1 MNIALL
7 VNPTAGK
14 GRKAA
19 LLPEVVARLRAGGH
33 TVDVVTA
40 TTRDGM
46 VEHGRQA
53 VQDGR
58 AVVAMGG
65 DGTVHLG
72 LQAVAGTGAPFGI
85 VPAGTGNDFAVRLGL
100 PADTLAAA
108 EAIAAH
114 NGTGAAHTGTGA
126 AHNGT
131 GAGHESTG
139 AGHDGTRAVDLAR
152 VEGADGTTAWF
163 GAVMAAGFDAFVN
176 ERANRMRW
184 PRGPQRYN
192 LAIVAELLALRSRR
206 YQMRLDGRPS
216 EFDSVLVAIGNTE
229 SYGGGFRIVP
239 GADPTDGLLDVVVA
253 EPLGRAT
260 LMRLR
265 PKVFKGTHVLDP
277 RVSTYRARTVE
288 LAAEGVTAYADGERI
303 CPLPVTITCVPGALR
318 LIG

>member
-7 VNPTAGK
+7 ANPTAGK
-14 GRKAA
+14 GRKAG

-40 TTRDGM
+40 GSRDAM
-46 VEHGRQA
+46 VDLGRQA
-53 VQDGR
+53 VADGR

-100 PADTLAAA
+100 PGDTLAAA

-114 NGTGAAHTGTGA
+114 
-126 AHNGT
+126 
-131 GAGHESTG
+131 
-139 AGHDGTRAVDLAR
+139 TRTTSIDLAK
-152 VEGADGTTAWF
+152 VSGGGTTAWF

-206 YQMRLDGRPS
+206 YQMRIDEVES

-253 EPLGRAT
+253 EPLSRRT

-265 PKVFKGTHVLDP
+265 PKVFKGTHVEDP
-277 RVSTYRARTVE
+277 RVSTFRARRIE

-303 CPLPVTITCVPGALR
+303 CPLPVTIECVPGALN

>member
-7 VNPTAGK
+7 ANPAAGK
-14 GRKAA
+14 GRRAG

-40 TTRDGM
+40 ATRDGM
-46 VEHGRQA
+46 VVQGKQA
-53 VQDGR
+53 VVAGH

-108 EAIAAH
+108 TAIAAG
-114 NGTGAAHTGTGA
+114 N
-126 AHNGT
+126 
-131 GAGHESTG
+131 S
-139 AGHDGTRAVDLAR
+139 TRAVDLAR

-206 YQMRLDGRPS
+206 YQMRLDGEHH
-216 EFDSVLVAIGNTE
+216 EFDSVLVAVGNTE

-253 EPLGRAT
+253 EPLSRLT

-265 PKVFKGTHVLDP
+265 PEVFKGTHVLDR
-277 RVSTYRARTVE
+277 RVSTFRARTVQ

-318 LIG
+318 LIV

>member
-19 LLPEVVARLRAGGH
+19 LLPEVVARLRGGGH
-33 TVDVVTA
+33 AVDVVTA

-46 VEHGRQA
+46 VEQGRQA

-108 EAIAAH
+108 DAIAGRQSEQRTTAI
-114 NGTGAAHTGTGA
+114 
-126 AHNGT
+126 
-131 GAGHESTG
+131 
-139 AGHDGTRAVDLAR
+139 DLAR
-152 VEGADGTTAWF
+152 VEGGDGTTAWF

-206 YQMRLDGRPS
+206 YTMRLDGQQR

-239 GADPTDGLLDVVVA
+239 GADPADGLLDVVVA
-253 EPLGRAT
+253 QPLGRGT

-303 CPLPVTITCVPGALR
+303 CPLPVTVTCVPGALN

>member
-14 GRKAA
+14 GRRAA
-19 LLPEVVARLRAGGH
+19 LLPEVVARLRTGGH

-46 VEHGRQA
+46 VEHGRRA
-53 VQDGR
+53 VHDGR

-100 PADTLAAA
+100 PGDTLAAA
-108 EAIAAH
+108 EAIA
-114 NGTGAAHTGTGA
+114 GQ
-126 AHNGT
+126 
-131 GAGHESTG
+131 E
-139 AGHDGTRAVDLAR
+139 GTRAVDLAR

-163 GAVMAAGFDAFVN
+163 GAVLAAGFDAFVN

-192 LAIVAELLALRSRR
+192 VAIVAELLALRSRR
-206 YQMRLDGRPS
+206 YQMRLDGVAS

-253 EPLGRAT
+253 EPLGRGT

-277 RVSTYRARTVE
+277 RVSTFRARTVE

-318 LIG
+318 LIARQA

>member
-7 VNPTAGK
+7 ANPTAGK
-14 GRKAA
+14 GRRAG

-40 TTRDGM
+40 DSRDGM
-46 VEHGRQA
+46 VEQGRRA
-53 VQDGR
+53 VAGGR

-100 PADTLAAA
+100 PGDTLQAAD
-108 EAIAAH
+108 AIAA
-114 NGTGAAHTGTGA
+114 GTGT
-126 AHNGT
+126 
-131 GAGHESTG
+131 
-139 AGHDGTRAVDLAR
+139 GTRAVDLAK
-152 VEGADGTTAWF
+152 VSGGDGTTAWF

-206 YQMRLDGRPS
+206 YTMRLDGKES
-216 EFDSVLVAIGNTE
+216 VFESVLVAIGNTE

-239 GADPTDGLLDVVVA
+239 GADPADGLLDVVVA
-253 EPLGRAT
+253 EPLSRLT

-265 PKVFKGTHVLDP
+265 PKVFKGTHVDDP
-277 RVSTYRARTVE
+277 RVSTFRARTVE

-303 CPLPVTITCVPGALR
+303 CPLPVTIECIPGALT
-318 LIG
+318 LLG